1 MGSSNGYNISFWN
14 DEDVLELKNGDNS
27 AYILKLIELY
37 TLNECN
43 KTCLS
48 NVVQKMYRH
57 VCVCVKTFLGMAIKI
72 QFQPGGCGSK
82 NNDNNN
88 NKNN

>member
-1 MGSSNGYNISFWN
+1 VSCTQDFSAQEYLYEVLNMWTLKSGAEEDMGSSNGYNISFWN

-48 NVVQKMYRH
+48 NVV
-57 VCVCVKTFLGMAIKI
+57 
-72 QFQPGGCGSK
+72 
-82 NNDNNN
+82 
-88 NKNN
+88 